1 MQSFMLADFSGEK
14 GDFLSF
20 PRFSSISYIKYE
32 AAFHHLQG
40 QNSHFK
46 LALLFFP
53 SFVGAA
59 LLLLLG
65 GKKASRNYYC
75 PTSVPTENFTVSEPR
90 NPPSDVFK
98 LHRICQSAVFK
109 LSNCRKSS
117 VGLFMLAWAYLSL
130 RCRQRGKSANP
141 TKHFA
146 ISETESQRP
155 SYEMTIDGC

>member
-75 PTSVPTENFTVSEPR
+75 PTSALAEHFTVSEPQ

-109 LSNCRKSS
+109 CFLSKKFGRVIHAC
-117 VGLFMLAWAYLSL
+117 VGLSISPLLPEGEE
-130 RCRQRGKSANP
+130 RQPDQTFRN
-141 TKHFA
+141 F
-146 ISETESQRP
+146 R
-155 SYEMTIDGC
+155 D